1 MNCFCR
7 PDHGVLSVPFGD
19 TVKESSALEDFDPYY
34 STHLLWEQINQ
45 LGFALRDITL
55 RDITRGD
62 ITHGDITDEDIQ
74 QLIEAYDPVW
84 DILLRIQRRK
94 HQPTRKFLIFN
105 LPNS

>member
-1 MNCFCR
+1 
-7 PDHGVLSVPFGD
+7 VLSVPFGN

-34 STHLLWEQINQ
+34 STHLLWEQIKQ
-45 LGFALRDITL
+45 LGFAF
-55 RDITRGD
+55 RDITRW
-62 ITHGDITDEDIQ
+62 DITDEDIQ